1 MNFIVRSD
9 LRFASRW
16 LFAGLALMSLVM
28 MVSLLPIRSEVLEVT
43 YVDKVMHMIVFM
55 GLMVFFCG
63 FVQVQLRW
71 LLVLFLLACGG
82 LIEVLQIPVPG
93 RAAEAA
99 DLMADMVGIMLGWL
113 LASKWLGNWTI
124 WVESRRVTS

>member
-9 LRFASRW
+9 LRFASLW

>member
-1 MNFIVRSD
+1 MKFIVRPD
-9 LRFASRW
+9 LEFASRW
-16 LFAGLALMSLVM
+16 LFAGLALMSVVM
-28 MVSLLPIRSEVLEVT
+28 MVSLLPIRPGKLEVA
-43 YVDKVMHMIVFM
+43 YVDKVMHLIVFM

-63 FVQVQLRW
+63 FVEVQLRW

-99 DLMADMVGIMLGWL
+99 DLTADMVGIMLGWL
-113 LASKWLGNWTI
+113 LAIKWLGNWTI
-124 WVESRRVTS
+124 WVENRRIRS

>member
-16 LFAGLALMSLVM
+16 LFAGLALMSVVM
-28 MVSLLPIRSEVLEVT
+28 MVSLMPIRAEALEVT
-43 YVDKVMHMIVFM
+43 YIDKVLHMIVFM

-63 FVQVQLRW
+63 FVEVQLRW
-71 LLVLFLLACGG
+71 LLVLFLFACGG
-82 LIEVLQIPVPG
+82 LIEVLQLPVPG

-113 LASKWLGNWTI
+113 LASKWFGNWTV
-124 WVESRRVTS
+124 WVESRRITP

>member
-16 LFAGLALMSLVM
+16 LFAGLALMSVVM
-28 MVSLLPIRSEVLEVT
+28 MVSLLPNRVEVLEVT
-43 YVDKVMHMIVFM
+43 YVDKVMHLVVFM

-63 FVQVQLRW
+63 FVEVQLRW

-113 LASKWLGNWTI
+113 LAKTWFGNWTV
-124 WVESRRVTS
+124 WVENRRITS

>member
-16 LFAGLALMSLVM
+16 LFAGLALMSVVM
-28 MVSLLPIRSEVLEVT
+28 MVSLLPNRAEVLEVT
-43 YVDKVMHMIVFM
+43 YVDKVMHLVVFM

-63 FVQVQLRW
+63 FVEVQLRW

-82 LIEVLQIPVPG
+82 LIEVLQLPVPG
-93 RAAEAA
+93 RSAEAA

-113 LASKWLGNWTI
+113 LASKWLGNWTV
-124 WVESRRVTS
+124 WVENRRITS